1 MNSSEGESFCLTLLY
16 DRCYTHSFC
25 DLRTQKRR
33 EPKRKRP
40 MILDLHIH
48 TSWHSADSNLSPI
61 DLIREAKRLGLNG
74 VVVTEHDRGWD
85 RFRAR
90 DLAAEHD
97 FLFLRGME
105 VSTDLG
111 HILVCGLDEYVSG
124 IQRAEKLRQI
134 VDDVGGVMIAAHP
147 FRRAF
152 TPDFRHGKESTPGTL
167 AEAVRRPIFDLLDG
181 VEVCN
186 GGSIDRENKCAMQ
199 VCDYLGLAPTGGSD
213 AHSELGIGCY
223 ATQFDDP
230 IRTEADVIAALQQR
244 RCRAVVLQRSATS
257 WSYEPS
263 AQAARFQGVEG
274 WR

>member
-1 MNSSEGESFCLTLLY
+1 MMQRHGGMGLRFFLFDTTASQMLYTSRCSPGLLQ
-16 DRCYTHSFC
+16 RQ
-25 DLRTQKRR
+25 RRAPERKRR
-33 EPKRKRP
+33 

-61 DLIREAKRLGLNG
+61 ELICEAKRLGLDG

-90 DLAAEHD
+90 ALAAEHD

-124 IQRAEKLRQI
+124 IQRAEKLRQV
-134 VDDVGGVMIAAHP
+134 VDDVGGIMIAAHP

-152 TPDFRHGKESTPGTL
+152 TPDFRNGKEATPLTL
-167 AEAVRRPIFDLLDG
+167 EEAARRPLFALLDG

-186 GGSIDRENKCAMQ
+186 GGSIDRENKCAIKP
-199 VCDYLGLAPTGGSD
+199 CNYL
-213 AHSELGIGCY
+213 
-223 ATQFDDP
+223 
-230 IRTEADVIAALQQR
+230 
-244 RCRAVVLQRSATS
+244 
-257 WSYEPS
+257 
-263 AQAARFQGVEG
+263 
-274 WR
+274 

>member
-1 MNSSEGESFCLTLLY
+1 
-16 DRCYTHSFC
+16 
-25 DLRTQKRR
+25 
-33 EPKRKRP
+33 

-61 DLIREAKRLGLNG
+61 ELIREAKRLGLDG

-90 DLAAEHD
+90 ELAAEHD

-105 VSTDLG
+105 ISTDLG
-111 HILVCGLDEYVSG
+111 HILVCGLEEYVSG
-124 IQRAEKLRQI
+124 IQRAEKLRQ
-134 VDDVGGVMIAAHP
+134 VVQDAGGVMIAAHP

-152 TPDFRHGKESTPGTL
+152 TPDFRHGKEPTPRTL
-167 AEAVRRPIFDLLDG
+167 DEAARRPIFDLLDG

-186 GGSIDRENKCAMQ
+186 GGSVDRENKLAMQ
-199 VCDYLGLAPTGGSD
+199 VCDYLGLSPTGGSD

-230 IRTEADVIAALQQR
+230 IRTEADVIAALR
-244 RCRAVVLQRSATS
+244 HGRCRAVVLQRTEMGHY
-257 WSYEPS
+257 YEPS
-263 AQAARFQGVEG
+263 TQAEKFQRVEG
-274 WR
+274 WQA

>member
-1 MNSSEGESFCLTLLY
+1 
-16 DRCYTHSFC
+16 
-25 DLRTQKRR
+25 
-33 EPKRKRP
+33 

-61 DLIREAKRLGLNG
+61 DLIREAKRLGLDG

-111 HILVCGLDEYVSG
+111 HILVCGLEEYVSG

-134 VDDVGGVMIAAHP
+134 VDAVGGVMIAAHP

-152 TPDFRHGKESTPGTL
+152 TTDFRHGKEPTPATL
-167 AEAVRRPIFDLLDG
+167 EEAVRRPLFDLLDG

-186 GGSIDRENKCAMQ
+186 GGSLDRENKFAMQ

-213 AHSELGIGCY
+213 AHSELGIGYY

-244 RCRAVVLQRSATS
+244 RCRAVVLQRNETS
-257 WSYEPS
+257 CYYEPS
-263 AQAARFQGVEG
+263 TQAAKFQHIEG